1 MKKVRGSLTVEAAV
15 MIPLVLF
22 LTVTAVRGGVELYQE
37 CRATVQEL
45 EAEQEIRIVRLLYL
59 YEGIG
64 DLTENGDTL
73 Y

>member
-1 MKKVRGSLTVEAAV
+1 MKKVRGSLTVEAAL

-37 CRATVQEL
+37 CRATVQAL
-45 EAEQEIRIVRLLYL
+45 EAEQEIQIVRLLYL

>member
-1 MKKVRGSLTVEAAV
+1 